1 MQRSRETPGIRSTP
15 KVLIA
20 EDHEDSREALKALL
34 EAFGF
39 EVVEAVNG
47 KEAVEKAT
55 TEAPMIILMDIM
67 MPEMDGF
74 EAIRRVREAMASK
87 NVHII
92 AVTAMDGAR
101 NLALEA
107 GANDYVKKPVDIRKL
122 IGKLN
127 AWAESEARI

>member
-1 MQRSRETPGIRSTP
+1 
-15 KVLIA
+15 VLIA

-55 TEAPMIILMDIM
+55 TEMPMIILMDIM

-74 EAIRRVREAMASK
+74 EAIRRVREAMASPD
-87 NVHII
+87 VYII
-92 AVTAMDGAR
+92 AVTAMDGVRA
-101 NLALEA
+101 LALEA
-107 GANDYVKKPVDIRKL
+107 GANDFVKKPVDIRKL
-122 IGKLN
+122 IGKISAL
-127 AWAESEARI
+127 AGAH

>member
-1 MQRSRETPGIRSTP
+1 MQRSRVTPAVKSTT

-47 KEAVEKAT
+47 KDAVEKAT
-55 TEAPMIILMDIM
+55 TETPRIILMDIM

-74 EAIRRVREAMASK
+74 EAIRRVREMLAAH

-92 AVTAMDGAR
+92 AVTAMDGAHT
-101 NLALEA
+101 LALEA
-107 GANDYVKKPVDIRKL
+107 GANDFVKKPVDIRKL
-122 IGKLN
+122 IGKIN
-127 AWAESEARI
+127 AWAATEAR

>member
-1 MQRSRETPGIRSTP
+1 
-15 KVLIA
+15 VLIA

-74 EAIRRVREAMASK
+74 EAIRRVREVLASHD
-87 NVHII
+87 VHII

-101 NLALEA
+101 TLALEA
-107 GANDYVKKPVDIRKL
+107 GANDFVKKPVDIRKL
-122 IGKLN
+122 IGKMT
-127 AWAESEARI
+127 AWARNDAH